1 MVASRSHRT
10 LAALAVAAA
19 LLGGGAVV
27 GEQALR
33 GGALDRVLGLPPL
46 DLGPAEKLS
55 TLVVDKDGTL
65 LRPFVTDDGRWR
77 LALTPDAVDPLYL
90 QLLYAYEDRRFPTH
104 AGVDWSGMLRA
115 AGQVIRHGR
124 VVSGGSTLT
133 MQVAR
138 LLEPRD
144 VRDIPAKL
152 RQIARAFELERRL
165 SKDEIL
171 SLYLRLAPY
180 GGNIEG
186 GRAASFAYFGKEP
199 RRLDLAEAALLVA
212 LPQSPEL
219 RRPDRRPD
227 AARKARDRVLDRAVA
242 RGLVTAHEAAQA
254 RKAPVPT
261 ERLPFPMLA
270 PHLAEKLVADNPGL
284 ATVRT
289 TLDARLQASLQA
301 LAKARMAGLPATV
314 STAIV
319 AVDNRTG
326 AVRAEVGGADYFDT
340 ARAGGVDLAR
350 ALRSP
355 GSALKPFIYGLAF
368 EDGVAHPETLLD
380 DRPTRYGAWA
390 PENFDDTFHGTVTA
404 RQALQQSLNLPA
416 VDLLDAVGPARL
428 IARLKAAGAVIELPR
443 DTPIGL
449 AVGLGGLGIR
459 PLDMAKLYAGLARGG
474 DTLPLVE
481 RLDGAAT
488 EPARNLLQP
497 VPAWYVAD
505 ILKGVSPPEN
515 GLARRIAFKT
525 GTSYGYRDAWAAG
538 FDRRWTVVVWV
549 GRPDNLPVPGLVGRQ
564 VAAPILFDAFAR
576 LGTAPQD
583 VVKPP
588 GTLAAT
594 SATLPPPLRH
604 IRKDAPKSLAGAAAP
619 SLAISFP
626 PDGARVDLGLAKL
639 GREEAGPLVMK
650 ALGGTQPLTWMVN
663 GLPLAAEPGR
673 RDAEWQPDGAGFA
686 RVTVMD
692 ASGRVATARFRVD

>member
-1 MVASRSHRT
+1 MRRLR
-10 LAALAVAAA
+10 LALIALAVTAA
-19 LLGGGAVV
+19 LGLGGAVV
-27 GEQALR
+27 GERMLR
-33 GGALDRVLGLPPL
+33 AGALDQALGLPPL
-46 DLGPAEKLS
+46 DLSPADKVS

-77 LALTPDAVDPLYL
+77 LGLTPDAVDPLYL
-90 QLLYAYEDRRFPTH
+90 QLLYAYEDRRFPDH
-104 AGVDWSGMLRA
+104 AGVDPRAMLRA
-115 AGQVIRHGR
+115 VGQFLTTGR

-144 VRDIPAKL
+144 IRDVGAKL
-152 RQIARAFELERRL
+152 RQIARAYELERRFT
-165 SKDEIL
+165 KDQIL
-171 SLYLRLAPY
+171 ALYLRLAPY

-186 GRAASFAYFGKEP
+186 VRAASFAYFGKEP
-199 RRLDLAEAALLVA
+199 RRLELAEAALLVA
-212 LPQSPEL
+212 LPQSPEF

-227 AARKARDRVLDRAVA
+227 AARRARDRVLDRAVA
-242 RGLVTAHEAAQA
+242 RGIVTAHEAARA
-254 RKAPVPT
+254 RVLPVPT

-270 PHLAEKLVADNPGL
+270 PHLAEGLVAENPGL
-284 ATVRT
+284 PVVRT

-301 LAKARMAGLPATV
+301 LAKARMVALPAKL

-319 AVDNRTG
+319 VVDNKTG
-326 AVRAEVGGADYFDT
+326 AVRAEVSGPDYFDPD
-340 ARAGGVDLAR
+340 RAGAVDLAR

-380 DRPTRYGAWA
+380 DRPTRFGAWA

-404 RQALQQSLNLPA
+404 REALQQSLNLPA
-416 VDLLDAVGPARL
+416 VQLLDAVGPARL
-428 IARLKAAGAVIELPR
+428 IARLKAAGARIEMPK
-443 DTPIGL
+443 DSPVGL
-449 AVGLGGLGIR
+449 AVGLGGLGIT
-459 PLDMAKLYAGLARGG
+459 PLDMARLYAGLARGG
-474 DTLPLVE
+474 NTVPLVE
-481 RLDGAAT
+481 RLDSAAA
-488 EPARNLLQP
+488 EPARRLMEP

-505 ILKGVSPPEN
+505 VLKGVAPPEN
-515 GLARRIAFKT
+515 ALSGRIAFKT

-538 FDRRWTVVVWV
+538 FDRRWTIVVWV
-549 GRPDNLPVPGLVGRQ
+549 GRPDNAPVPGLVGRV

-576 LGTAPQD
+576 LGTAPLD
-583 VVKPP
+583 VLKPA
-588 GTLAAT
+588 GTLTAT

-604 IRKDAPKSLAGAAAP
+604 IRKDAPKSLAGAASP

-626 PDGARVDLGLAKL
+626 PDGARIDLGITKL
-639 GREEAGPLVMK
+639 GLDDAGPVVMK

-663 GLPLAAEPGR
+663 GLPVASEAGR

-692 ASGRVATARFRVD
+692 AAGRVATARFRVE